1 MLEDGNVRGPTV
13 VDYAQVFQG
22 LPTPCLVLDPSL
34 RILDCNTA
42 FLAVTGRCRDG
53 LLGRELFEAFPDLDP
68 RGSGQ
73 DHVRRTLEQALHTG
87 RSALLGA
94 QRYDISPT
102 GDPADRQV
110 RYWSTTAVPLMG
122 PDGGVAAVVYNV
134 HDVTSLAEG
143 IETRDG
149 HPRVRE
155 LFRAAVEVT
164 EQARLFDDAV
174 VAERQLG
181 LAVQDA
187 MLPARVPAL
196 LADRVAVRYRPA
208 SGVLHVGGDWYDAT
222 QLDDHR
228 FAVAVGDVVGHGL
241 GAAVLMGQLRAALN
255 ALTLADLGPA
265 EALAALDRF
274 ARQDRDATATTAV
287 KIIIDLQQRTLT
299 YSSAGHPPGLLL
311 HPDSTVE
318 FLDGASGGAL
328 ALPADPRPRPTGRA
342 GFEPGARLVLYTDGL
357 IERRDED
364 LSDSMDKFARRLCR
378 TADQPLEE
386 LADCLLEEHAA
397 DQTDDIALLLVQL

>member
-1 MLEDGNVRGPTV
+1 MLDDGDARRATV
-13 VDYAQVFQG
+13 VDYAQVFHG
-22 LPTPCLVLDPSL
+22 LPTPCVVLDPSL
-34 RILDCNTA
+34 LILDCNDA
-42 FLAVTGRCRDG
+42 FLTVTGRCREE
-53 LLGRELFEAFPDLDP
+53 LLARELFEAFPDLDP
-68 RGSGQ
+68 SGSGQ
-73 DHVRRTLEQALHTG
+73 DHVRRTLEQAMHTS
-87 RSALLGA
+87 RPALLGA

-102 GDPADRQV
+102 GDLDDRQV
-110 RYWSTTAVPLMG
+110 RYWSTTAVPLAG
-122 PDGGVAAVVYNV
+122 PDGAVAAVVYNV

-143 IETRDG
+143 ATTRDG
-149 HPRVRE
+149 QPRVRE

-187 MLPARVPAL
+187 MLPARLPRS

-274 ARQDRDATATTAV
+274 ARQDREATATTAV

-299 YSSAGHPPGLLL
+299 YSSAGHPPAILV
-311 HPDSTVE
+311 HADSTFE
-318 FLDGASGGAL
+318 FLDRAPGGAL
-328 ALPADPRPRPTGRA
+328 ALPVDPTPRPTGRA
-342 GFEPGARLVLYTDGL
+342 AFEPGARLVLYTDGL

-364 LSDSMDKFARRLCR
+364 LGDSMHRLARRLGR
-378 TADQPLEE
+378 SADQPLEDV
-386 LADCLLEEHAA
+386 ADCLLEEQAA
-397 DQTDDIALLLVQL
+397 DQGDDIALLLVQL